1 MAKRQIHYKSAEY
14 YRIKFLRSIVIALL
28 VILISL
34 FPLILLAQ
42 HGGSIWI
49 TIIVGVILALYFS
62 FNVKANYRIWKDV
75 EKEERRSRK
84 KVHKRAPIKKGLE
97 AVYSEKD
104 SKQ

>member
-34 FPLILLAQ
+34 FPLMLLTR